1 MPKTLFIC
9 HVLGL
14 IVWCFLTFQEL
25 ETLNSQS
32 TQRLKTNLEN
42 MVIKKIWR
50 VLNSELIK
58 AILSKDPW
66 LKGLIETIKIFHSL
80 SDFSV
85 QCCVL
90 SAMHSIKTN
99 DIVLAPILSCYFG
112 TK

>member
-32 TQRLKTNLEN
+32 TQRLKTGLEN
-42 MVIKKIWR
+42 MAIKKIWR
-50 VLNSELIK
+50 LLNTELIK

-66 LKGLIETIKIFHSL
+66 LKGLLVK
-80 SDFSV
+80 
-85 QCCVL
+85 VL
-90 SAMHSIKTN
+90 PCSFVPDM
-99 DIVLAPILSCYFG
+99 F
-112 TK
+112 

>member
-42 MVIKKIWR
+42 MAIKKIWR
-50 VLNSELIK
+50 LLNSELIK

-66 LKGLIETIKIFHSL
+66 LKGLL
-80 SDFSV
+80 
-85 QCCVL
+85 L
-90 SAMHSIKTN
+90 P
-99 DIVLAPILSCYFG
+99 LAVFMPLEENPCMVPHLKALISC
-112 TK
+112 

>member
-50 VLNSELIK
+50 VLNAELIK

-66 LKGLIETIKIFHSL
+66 LKGLLWGYCSFAYIE
-80 SDFSV
+80 
-85 QCCVL
+85 
-90 SAMHSIKTN
+90 SALLINMIT
-99 DIVLAPILSCYFG
+99 
-112 TK
+112 

>member
-32 TQRLKTNLEN
+32 TQRLKINLEN
-42 MVIKKIWR
+42 MAIKKIWR
-50 VLNSELIK
+50 LLNSELIK

-66 LKGLIETIKIFHSL
+66 LKGLLLDVIS
-80 SDFSV
+80 
-85 QCCVL
+85 Q
-90 SAMHSIKTN
+90 SAGRPRHEM
-99 DIVLAPILSCYFG
+99 P
-112 TK
+112 

>member
-42 MVIKKIWR
+42 MAIKKIWR
-50 VLNSELIK
+50 LLNSELIK

-66 LKGLIETIKIFHSL
+66 LKGLIGDFQFQFC
-80 SDFSV
+80 DFSPK
-85 QCCVL
+85 QPHL
-90 SAMHSIKTN
+90 Q
-99 DIVLAPILSCYFG
+99 D
-112 TK
+112 

>member
-1 MPKTLFIC
+1 M
-9 HVLGL
+9 GL

-66 LKGLIETIKIFHSL
+66 LKGLIRALQTEFVPSQLLKA
-80 SDFSV
+80 
-85 QCCVL
+85 VL
-90 SAMHSIKTN
+90 LYTMAQN
-99 DIVLAPILSCYFG
+99 QLREYCN
-112 TK
+112 

>member
-32 TQRLKTNLEN
+32 TQRLKINLEN
-42 MVIKKIWR
+42 MAIKKIWR
-50 VLNSELIK
+50 LLNSELIK

-66 LKGLIETIKIFHSL
+66 LKGLIVTHCTS
-80 SDFSV
+80 
-85 QCCVL
+85 
-90 SAMHSIKTN
+90 KTF
-99 DIVLAPILSCYFG
+99 ILLLFKYFAS
-112 TK
+112 K

>member
-14 IVWCFLTFQEL
+14 IVWCFLTFKEL

-66 LKGLIETIKIFHSL
+66 LKGLLASGDLDGSHLDIAVPIF
-80 SDFSV
+80 
-85 QCCVL
+85 
-90 SAMHSIKTN
+90 MRNT
-99 DIVLAPILSCYFG
+99 
-112 TK
+112 

>member
-32 TQRLKTNLEN
+32 TQRLKINLEN
-42 MVIKKIWR
+42 MAIKKIWR
-50 VLNSELIK
+50 LLNSELIK

-66 LKGLIETIKIFHSL
+66 LKGLLSIERLPGDSIM
-80 SDFSV
+80 DYR
-85 QCCVL
+85 VL
-90 SAMHSIKTN
+90 HK
-99 DIVLAPILSCYFG
+99 DPVGL
-112 TK
+112 

>member
-58 AILSKDPW
+58 AILSN
-66 LKGLIETIKIFHSL
+66 T
-80 SDFSV
+80 
-85 QCCVL
+85 VL
-90 SAMHSIKTN
+90 PKKLLTKKTFLTLV
-99 DIVLAPILSCYFG
+99 DVFLAH
-112 TK
+112 

>member
-66 LKGLIETIKIFHSL
+66 LKGLLKTQW
-80 SDFSV
+80 FSWDGE
-85 QCCVL
+85 QSGPPWAL
-90 SAMHSIKTN
+90 
-99 DIVLAPILSCYFG
+99 L
-112 TK
+112 